1 MKKRHLLH
9 RKCIVCGMKDS
20 KSKMYRLVVN
30 DERECVIDR
39 VGTFP
44 GRGAYLCNNA
54 KCWSAAQLNKRVTIA
69 LRTPAGLMMGHEL
82 RLFTS
87 ELHWYVPSGE

>member
-44 GRGAYLCNNA
+44 GRGAY
-54 KCWSAAQLNKRVTIA
+54 
-69 LRTPAGLMMGHEL
+69 
-82 RLFTS
+82 
-87 ELHWYVPSGE
+87 